1 MTRVIAFD
9 VNETLL
15 DLRALDAPFEE
26 LLGSAELR
34 GQWFAQML
42 QLSFVGGLTGNY
54 VDFGTAQR
62 AALHMVAHR
71 AGQSLSEEAARAMV
85 DRMSSLPPHPEVPDA
100 LARLRDTPLKIVA
113 LTNST
118 QGVAEA
124 QLRNAA
130 IRDHFD
136 GLISADSVGALKP
149 APAPY
154 IAVADAFGV
163 AIDQVRLVAAHSWD
177 VSGALAAGA
186 KAAFV
191 GGLAKCRFES

>member
-1 MTRVIAFD
+1 M
-9 VNETLL
+9 
-15 DLRALDAPFEE
+15 
-26 LLGSAELR
+26 
-34 GQWFAQML
+34 
-42 QLSFVGGLTGNY
+42 
-54 VDFGTAQR
+54 
-62 AALHMVAHR
+62 
-71 AGQSLSEEAARAMV
+71 
-85 DRMSSLPPHPEVPDA
+85 
-100 LARLRDTPLKIVA
+100 KIVA